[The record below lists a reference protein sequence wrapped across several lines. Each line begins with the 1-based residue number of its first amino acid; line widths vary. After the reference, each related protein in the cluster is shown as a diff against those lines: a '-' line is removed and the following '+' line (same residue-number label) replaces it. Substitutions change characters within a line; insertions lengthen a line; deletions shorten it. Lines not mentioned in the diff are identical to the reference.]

1 MKPNTPPLPLTFLA
15 TALCALCVS
24 GKAEIIGYEPFDY
37 TAASSL
43 TGADGGSF
51 WDFRNAAS
59 ARHSTKASS
68 WSVAPGFSGGTL
80 ALSAGVL
87 YTENYGVVRTYGGPD
102 TAGENAG
109 AVNNDT
115 DAKKVYY
122 RITMTR
128 GTGTNW
134 CGVSSFDFGTER
146 LFFGVFPDGTNQFSI
161 YDQNTGTLM
170 DRSAVVCTTGVTY
183 TLVAKVDY
191 AADRVSLFVNPNLDA
206 AEPTTKTTIINPTS
220 LVATA
225 AYTGT
230 NWSTALRLGSD
241 GLTSWDDLT
250 VATTWDSLRTYPV
263 TSLTD
268 VGVGSLRLMTA
279 VAASTGGRVTFPSAG
294 KIFAVT
300 AFDGL
305 ASNQRLIRCR
315 RDTPGTLEMSLP
327 LTGLPLG
334 GLVKGMDFHPL
345 TGELYALVLFAQS
358 PDTYRFYRIDQTTG
372 NCTADAGTLTWAPG
386 TSSHRYGMDFLP
398 GTNQLRIV
406 NETGSNEIV
415 TLTGF
420 LSKTTDVLFPSARK
434 FSAIAY
440 SPVSGTL
447 YAVDDSDRNLYRIES
462 GMTPVRIGALGRSP
476 AFLNGFDISEDG
488 AAWMSL
494 NRPGGNLVGLN
505 RVNLETGAASEIG
518 LIGDGVSP
526 VFALAVAPSTIRLA
540 SEIATSST
548 RAIILDGGESAVTIK
563 ALATFPSGPLS
574 LPTSDRLFNFG
585 PGTAVSAH
593 RMTLADGYPTVP
605 LLSAPESGG
614 AILTAG
620 MLAVDRCTFTGNGAG
635 AGGGAIA
642 ATSGTLLK
650 LNRCTFTGNSA
661 AVGGALDLAAGTA
674 SIQHCTFTGN
684 RSIGTD
690 PANFGGGALSFDF
703 STVTMTG
710 CIAAGNTSASLTGPD
725 VWSTG
730 GTPTAAGCVIGIGTG
745 SGITE
750 TVANGNDVGT
760 AGTPVPAHLAPLA
773 DYGGTTFTMP
783 PLPNS
788 TAIDRTRTANYSG
801 DQRGLPIVSHADAGA
816 AEYRGAAELALYWPT
831 DWDGDGTPYGVE
843 QATGTDPFTRNAGP
857 LTITKDTSGRPMV
870 SFPRDLSGA
879 LRTRWVLKSSP
890 DLQGPWTIVWSYNGV
905 TSTEITTASY
915 SAQPFPYFPAIPIIG
930 SGRSL
935 TYLPAATGKLFWR
948 LEAEYIP

>member
-1 MKPNTPPLPLTFLA
+1 MNPNTFSLSFLA
-15 TALCALCVS
+15 SVLCASCVP
-24 GKAEIIGYEPFDY
+24 GRAEIIGYEPFDY
-37 TAASSL
+37 TNASAL
-43 TGADGGSF
+43 AGADGGSF

-59 ARHSTKASS
+59 ARHSTKASA
-68 WSVAPGFSGGTL
+68 WSVAPGFSGGVM

-102 TAGENAG
+102 TAGETAG
-109 AVNNDT
+109 AVNNDS

-170 DRSAVVCTTGVTY
+170 DRSVLVCTTGVTY

-206 AEPTTKTTIINPTS
+206 AEPATKTTIINPTS

-230 NWSTALRLGSD
+230 NWSTGLRLGSD

-268 VGVGSLRLMTA
+268 AGAGSLRLMTA
-279 VAASTGGRVTFPSAG
+279 VAASTGGRVTFPAAG
-294 KIFAVT
+294 KVFAVT

-305 ASNQRLIRCR
+305 ASNQRLIRCSR
-315 RDTPGTLEMSLP
+315 ETPGTLEMSLP

-334 GLVKGMDFHPL
+334 ALVEGMDFHPL
-345 TGELYALVLFAQS
+345 TGELYALVLFAQG
-358 PDTYRFYRIDQTTG
+358 PDTYRFYRIDPATG
-372 NCTADAGTLTWAPG
+372 NCTSDAGTLTWAPG
-386 TSSHRYGMDFLP
+386 TSNHRYGMDFLP
-398 GTNQLRIV
+398 GTNQVRIV
-406 NETGSNEIV
+406 DETGTNEVV

-420 LSKTTDVLFPSARK
+420 FSKTFDTPFPAARR

-440 SPVSGTL
+440 APGTRIL
-447 YAVDDSDRNLYRIES
+447 YAVDDAAQALYRIDA
-462 GMTPVRIGALGRSP
+462 GMAPVRIGALGRNP
-476 AFLNGFDISEDG
+476 AFLNGFDISEEG
-488 AAWMSL
+488 EAWMSL
-494 NRPGGNLVGLN
+494 YRPGGFLVGLN
-505 RVNLETGAASEIG
+505 RVNLETGAATEIG

-526 VFALAVAPSTIRLA
+526 VLALAVAPSTIRLT

-548 RAIILDGGESAVTIK
+548 RAVILDGGDSGVSIR
-563 ALATFPSGPLS
+563 ALATFPGGPLS

-585 PGTAVSAH
+585 AGTAVSAH
-593 RMTLADGYPTVP
+593 RMTLADGYPSVP

-620 MLAVDRCTFTGNGAG
+620 MLAVDRCTFSGNGAG

-642 ATSGTLLK
+642 AASGSLLK
-650 LNRCTFTGNSA
+650 LNRCTFAGNSA
-661 AVGGALDLAAGTA
+661 AVGGALDLATGTA
-674 SIQHCTFTGN
+674 SMQHCTFSGN
-684 RSIGTD
+684 RSTGTD
-690 PANFGGGALSFDF
+690 SANHGGGALSFDF
-703 STVTMTG
+703 STVTLTG
-710 CIAAGNTSASLTGPD
+710 CIAAGNTSASINGPD
-725 VWSTG
+725 VWSTS
-730 GTPTAAGCVIGIGTG
+730 GTLTAAGCVIGIGTG

-760 AGTPVPAHLAPLA
+760 AGTPVPARLAPLA

-783 PLPNS
+783 PLPDS
-788 TAIDRTRTANYSG
+788 TAIDRTRTSNYSG
-801 DQRGLPIVSHADAGA
+801 DQRGLSIVTHADAGA
-816 AEYRGAAELALYWPT
+816 AEYQGRSDLTLYWPT

-857 LTITKDTSGRPMV
+857 LIISKDTSGRPMV
-870 SFPRDLSGA
+870 SFPRDLTGA
-879 LRTRWVLKSSP
+879 IRTRWLLKSSP
-890 DLQGPWTIVWSYNGV
+890 DLQGPWTTVWSYNGV

-915 SAQPFPYFPAIPIIG
+915 SAQPFPNFPAIPLIG
-930 SGRSL
+930 TGRSL